1 MHLEPNENIYYFPF
15 FTLLL
20 THSSSAVHS
29 VPCQKHD
36 CILCV
41 TKARDRKH
49 PWGSGS
55 TDSLRLSP
63 QAHSYFCYMN
73 PQLFIL
79 KKGSGRW
86 LCLHP
91 CTSVPQHC
99 LWCVKHE
106 EGQQGTSP
114 FAQER
119 NACHNSTLGLGG
131 DKTAGEEKRT
141 WRTGSQVTC
150 NQWIVVTADLCLR
163 CIHFLLS
170 LWKFCTNNLGNL
182 SICLKS
188 TCDKGRRQKGKSV
201 TISWS

>member
-79 KKGSGRW
+79 KKRSGRW

-99 LWCVKHE
+99 LRCVKHE

-114 FAQER
+114 FAQEK
-119 NACHNSTLGLGG
+119 CLSQQHTG
-131 DKTAGEEKRT
+131 T
-141 WRTGSQVTC
+141 WRGPDSGWRKTNLENWFTG
-150 NQWIVVTADLCLR
+150 NI
-163 CIHFLLS
+163 
-170 LWKFCTNNLGNL
+170 
-182 SICLKS
+182 
-188 TCDKGRRQKGKSV
+188 
-201 TISWS
+201 